1 MSAGRRLTSCFYADD
16 FTGAADVLLQ
26 YARAGLRARLI
37 ADPQRIQEEADRGD
51 DLDVLGV
58 AGVARSLPS
67 ELIADEIGPI
77 LDSFLSLEPR
87 FIQYKVCS
95 TFDSS
100 CARGS
105 IGRACEVARERF
117 GAQRIPVLA
126 AQPDLGRYTV
136 FSNHFARGGDGVV
149 YRLDEHPAMS
159 VHPVTPARDANLVRV
174 LADQAPGLDV
184 RALDITQL
192 RAEGTPAIGAG
203 EGDVV
208 VLDAID
214 NDDLARV
221 GRDIWATYGQ
231 APAFA
236 VGSGGLSRGI
246 AGQLPGA
253 APLPGTP
260 APVEVMLALAGSA
273 SPETHRQVEAAVQA
287 GWAAFALPLSSP
299 DPCEE
304 ILDRVVETIA
314 SGRSVVVHT
323 ASGSHSAG
331 DLAGSVTA
339 GDARRAITTGDAP
352 RPTTT
357 GDAPRPAT
365 TGDAAVSELIGDAL
379 ARLLHATA
387 AETGVRRVLVA
398 GGDTCGSVF
407 RKLKVD
413 AFELVGT
420 VSHVPMCRVTSRAP
434 ALDGIEVALKGG
446 QIGAVDLFERTRA
459 GVGEALR

>member
-117 GAQRIPVLA
+117 GAGRIPVLA

-221 GRDIWATYGQ
+221 GRDIWATDGQ
-231 APAFA
+231 GPAFA

-253 APLPGTP
+253 APLPGTL

-331 DLAGSVTA
+331 DLAGS
-339 GDARRAITTGDAP
+339 
-352 RPTTT
+352 
-357 GDAPRPAT
+357 AT

-420 VSHVPMCRVTSRAP
+420 VSHVPMCRVTSCAP

-459 GVGEALR
+459 GAGEALR